1 MSRVLGAINL
11 FYWTPTNSKLL
22 ATTSGYRP
30 ILQFADILGNPA
42 GYGYPVKESLLNQ
55 QV

>member
-22 ATTSGYRP
+22 ATTSN
-30 ILQFADILGNPA
+30 FAICR
-42 GYGYPVKESLLNQ
+42 YFRESSRLWISSERKST
-55 QV
+55 